1 MRLLLDECIGDRSLR
16 DALIAAG
23 HDVVR
28 TVDELG
34 GGANDLAVFAFACE
48 HQRIVLTYNNADFKQ
63 LGEQNPKHSGML
75 LVYQDNKPSDM
86 KSSDIVQAVANVET
100 VHAAGIVGEMV
111 VLNRYRW

>member
-34 GGANDLAVFAFACE
+34 GGADDRAVFAFACE
-48 HQRIVLTYNNADFKQ
+48 HERIILTYNNADFKL
-63 LGEQNPKHSGML
+63 LGEANRKHPGML

-86 KSSDIVQAVANVET
+86 NGSDIVKAVANIET
-100 VHAAGIVGEMV
+100 TYRAGIVGELV
-111 VLNRYRW
+111 VLNGYLW